1 MSRFK
6 LGSWKINSKQQY
18 RIFIRNDETLQ
29 EIFSLRLNFI
39 AIYGFVATVFVI
51 LFAFIWLLIA
61 YTPLKRWMPGYD
73 DIYIHP
79 EYVKLSKKVDEV
91 EAAYNEQL
99 YYIESF
105 RQILLGTASENSEVT
120 PLNSINNDKSQLFK
134 TEEIS
139 ESDTAK
145 PLISI
150 SNVSSVQN
158 NQTESAGF
166 ITLKAENTPS
176 ANQSIKQIYLIPP
189 VKGVIIQAFDPV
201 KRHYGIDLSA
211 PQNTPVKAILGGRV
225 LSAEW
230 NLDTG
235 NTVCILH
242 DNNIVTFYKH
252 NAANL
257 VTAGTYVSAGEAV
270 AIIGNTGTK
279 TTGPHLHFELWID
292 GSPVNPVEYINF

>member
-1 MSRFK
+1 MSRLK
-6 LGSWKINSKQQY
+6 LGSWRINSKQQY

-39 AIYGFVATVFVI
+39 AIYGLIATVFVI
-51 LFAFIWLLIA
+51 FFTLVWLLIA

-73 DIYIHP
+73 DVYIHP
-79 EYVKLSKKVDEV
+79 EYLKLSKKVDEV
-91 EAAYNEQL
+91 ENAYTEQL

-105 RQILLGTASENSEVT
+105 RQILLGTASENSDIT
-120 PLNSINNDKSQLFK
+120 PLSAGNIDKSELFK
-134 TEEIS
+134 NEDSAEII
-139 ESDTAK
+139 K
-145 PLISI
+145 PIVSI
-150 SNVSSVQN
+150 SNSTNTLN
-158 NQTESAGF
+158 NQAESAGF
-166 ITLKAENTPS
+166 ITLKSESTPS
-176 ANQSIKQIYLIPP
+176 ATQSLKQIYLIPP
-189 VKGVIIQAFDPV
+189 IKGVIIQAFDPV

-242 DNNIVTFYKH
+242 DNNIVSFYKH
-252 NAANL
+252 NATNL
-257 VTAGTYVSAGEAV
+257 VTAGSYVSAGEAV

-279 TTGPHLHFELWID
+279 STGPHLHFELWID